1 MPCSCFGKKD
11 KKCGVAAEEKYRPR
25 DSNSREREPP
35 SVAAPSQAPPPAA
48 TLPPQPPLT
57 PTAGGD
63 ARLRPEDDPD
73 KANRRRD
80 VVASFYSDQCE
91 LIGFKA
97 TGSRPPSTHVGSTVD
112 GPAATSSPAASS
124 PGSTRSAASCRAEL
138 AEKRREFF
146 KQLTLEDDNSSCGGG
161 SRPISRLTDPGC
173 HTTPRHS
180 HYQDPHLHHSLPHPP
195 KPTARALKYSLPLTP
210 SPPASEETQPLLQPT
225 NQEDDEE
232 ITGSRE
238 APQVPAG
245 ASEPPGQGWGVVE
258 APACVVEP
266 PQDIPQQT
274 HRPGSSSST
283 SADQSSSE
291 VAREPLLQLSAETL
305 GEDSVWQS
313 PEQRDGEPPTG
324 GRSQELI
331 RVSSPTDLSQ
341 LLADVSHP
349 VMVDIPT
356 DDKSQVLVSVSTT
369 VVEDSSTSDRSL
381 VDVSVPSSVVIL
393 NSSEAVISE
402 HLAEAAADTV
412 NTAAAAGTVN
422 TAAAAGTV
430 NTAAEDTVNTAAAED
445 TVNTAAAADTV
456 NTAAAEDTVNP
467 AAAADTV
474 NTAAAAGTVNTAA
487 EAGEQSQLCVEELH
501 YVHQTS
507 VQSDDERVA
516 EGSCIL
522 IDDAFPAQP
531 QEAAGAG
538 GGGNNHTSPSPPPH
552 LQRHNRLA
560 VEDELSQG
568 SHISTTP
575 QELPPAST
583 DEGYDEV
590 SRQTALHSDFL
601 DTSQHD
607 TEVMVADAVVRP
619 ELEEVVLNNH
629 QEPVHQAL
637 SFTVDPYFLTSAEEP
652 EELQIDHM
660 LHQSGSQLEEKH
672 LPKQRPQLPEVS
684 LQHHSQA
691 KSTVEIVECIPKVP
705 PPLESTLPLGAASSH
720 LNTIEAPLTAT
731 TPQGEVEPLPPAPPT
746 PPFEDEPLPPP
757 PPTPPLLDE
766 PLPPAPPTPPI
777 SSEPRLP
784 PATCGTTHLSSSV
797 LEDDGLGSEI
807 DDALSSLECLSE
819 EGNRNERAAAS

>member
-274 HRPGSSSST
+274 HRPGSSSSS

-341 LLADVSHP
+341 LLAGVSHP

-402 HLAEAAADTV
+402 HLAEGEADTV
-412 NTAAAAGTVN
+412 NIAPA
-422 TAAAAGTV
+422 
-430 NTAAEDTVNTAAAED
+430 D

-456 NTAAAEDTVNP
+456 NTAAAEDKVNT
-467 AAAADTV
+467 AAAEDKV
-474 NTAAAAGTVNTAA
+474 NTAAAADT
-487 EAGEQSQLCVEELH
+487 
-501 YVHQTS
+501 
-507 VQSDDERVA
+507 SDDERVA